1 MISLALLSMYNTYDE
16 VPSYLNAFILLRLHT
31 NNQGAEYTKAT
42 GSFECV

>member
-1 MISLALLSMYNTYDE
+1 MALSLLSMYNTYDE
-16 VPSYLNAFILLRLHT
+16 APNYLNTLIYSRLHT